1 MLSAKKRV
9 NQGSAGQPG
18 GTVYIVAPDGMAGGA
33 GNAAAGSIE
42 FDTGAP
48 KGAGA
53 TGTVNTR
60 IATATYQLLA
70 TSVQVHAAS
79 NTARII
85 VGDNNVAGLWA
96 GLIKAADGVVGGSAV
111 QFGLDMTLRGGTN
124 SDVTDAKPGNLYLM
138 AGEQIAGGNKRPGAD
153 VTIAPTT
160 SNDVTKKPG
169 FFVWYN
175 GAMLTAEQAE
185 PADVWFST
193 NQMVLWMNSAA
204 TGKSHLTAKT
214 QATGGHMLTET
225 VVPALTVL

>member
-1 MLSAKKRV
+1 M
-9 NQGSAGQPG
+9 
-18 GTVYIVAPDGMAGGA
+18 D
-33 GNAAAGSIE
+33 
-42 FDTGAP
+42 
-48 KGAGA
+48 
-53 TGTVNTR
+53 
-60 IATATYQLLA
+60 LLA
-70 TSVQVHAAS
+70 C
-79 NTARII
+79 I
-85 VGDNNVAGLWA
+85 G
-96 GLIKAADGVVGGSAV
+96 
-111 QFGLDMTLRGGTN
+111 
-124 SDVTDAKPGNLYLM
+124 PGNLYLM